1 MSAFLIHERFVRP
14 TGWTFGVKREQPSV
28 ATDAV
33 YDDWATISA
42 VFTDANDFKL
52 IFTHRFGVREEVC
65 AFSLF

>member
-1 MSAFLIHERFVRP
+1 VRP
-14 TGWTFGVKREQPSV
+14 TGWTFGVKRKQPSV

-42 VFTDANDFKL
+42 AFTDTNDFKL
-52 IFTHRFGVREEVC
+52 IFTHGVRVREQIC